1 MGTGTG
7 KMDAS
12 FSSPSLG
19 NIPGKLLCYTL
30 GGIREKG
37 KSNKGLGGMELNQS
51 WMPSGLPLVHL
62 HPTSV
67 VEPGGMSKTPALVR
81 DRLSPTREGK
91 LWWRSTP
98 TSRAGKDASGG
109 KKPWLWMPLFFL
121 LQMGASSSR
130 TAPLL
135 MHIYGI

>member
-1 MGTGTG
+1 MDTGTG

-67 VEPGGMSKTPALVR
+67 VEPGGTSTAPASVR
-81 DRLSPTREGK
+81 DRLSLTREGK
-91 LWWRSTP
+91 LRCKVCLCPHLEQGGMPPVERWR
-98 TSRAGKDASGG
+98 
-109 KKPWLWMPLFFL
+109 W
-121 LQMGASSSR
+121 
-130 TAPLL
+130 
-135 MHIYGI
+135 

>member
-19 NIPGKLLCYTL
+19 NIPGELLCYTL

-51 WMPSGLPLVHL
+51 GMPSGLPLVHL

-67 VEPGGMSKTPALVR
+67 VEPGGTSKTPVLVK
-81 DRLSPTREGK
+81 DRLSPAREGK
-91 LWWRSTP
+91 LQWRVLSTP
-98 TSRAGKDASGG
+98 HLEQGKMLLVEKSYGCG
-109 KKPWLWMPLFFL
+109 CCFFFSYRWEL
-121 LQMGASSSR
+121 AIPEPCL
-130 TAPLL
+130 
-135 MHIYGI
+135 

>member
-1 MGTGTG
+1 MGTG

-91 LWWRSTP
+91 LWWRLHPHLEQGRMLLVEKSH
-98 TSRAGKDASGG
+98 GCGCH
-109 KKPWLWMPLFFL
+109 FF
-121 LQMGASSSR
+121 SSYR
-130 TAPLL
+130 WELAVPEPLL
-135 MHIYGI
+135 Y